1 MKFFN
6 LKRKIFRFISYSDK
20 LKYSEIGMFSYFI
33 SLGLSL
39 FTFLTSKHTI
49 ELSFELFNIFL
60 LSLVFLSI
68 IYPFLFFARHKY
80 IKKMEAKPQLLLFLA
95 TYFSCIIPAL
105 EHIEIFGNQI
115 TIKLISTTQTI
126 TLMALLVFLLYLFYQ
141 NFKLIIIRRKRIS
154 ERDIVLMLVV
164 YVVTGIVFASI
175 YFLIDLKTPRE
186 AFYNIS
192 VSEQVT
198 FDEYIKY
205 LYFSFI
211 TLTSVGYG
219 DIYPLTSATRIL
231 TILETISGV
240 FLISFSLGIVISSA
254 GNISNS
260 NKNRDHH

>member
-1 MKFFN
+1 MIPIN
-6 LKRKIFRFISYSDK
+6 LKRKIFRLISYNDK
-20 LKYSEIGMFSYFI
+20 LKYSEIGIISYIISFI
-33 SLGLSL
+33 LSI
-39 FTFLTSKHTI
+39 FTFLTSKHTV

-60 LSLVFLSI
+60 LSVVFFSI
-68 IYPFLFFARHKY
+68 IYPFLFFARHKF
-80 IKKMEAKPQLLLFLA
+80 IKKMEAKPQILLFLA
-95 TYFSCIIPAL
+95 IYFSCIIPAL

-126 TLMALLVFLLYLFYQ
+126 TLIALLVFLLYLFYQ
-141 NFKLIIIRRKRIS
+141 NFKLILLRKKRIT
-154 ERDIVLMLVV
+154 ERDIVLMLVA

-175 YFLIDLKTPRE
+175 FFLIDLKTPKE

-192 VSEQVT
+192 VSDQVT

-240 FLISFSLGIVISSA
+240 FLISFSLGIVISSS
-254 GNISNS
+254 GNINS
-260 NKNRDHH
+260 NKNRDHRQ